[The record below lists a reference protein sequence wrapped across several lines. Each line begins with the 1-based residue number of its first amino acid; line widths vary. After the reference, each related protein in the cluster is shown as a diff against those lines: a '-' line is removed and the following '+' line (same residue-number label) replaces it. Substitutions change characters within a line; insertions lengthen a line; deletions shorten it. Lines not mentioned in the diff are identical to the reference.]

1 MLQERAKQR
10 PTKYAAPHG
19 KPCGAFFISLCLT
32 TVRNRT
38 IIRKYDFGLKVKS
51 V

>member
-10 PTKYAAPHG
+10 PTKYTAPYG

-38 IIRKYDFGLKVKS
+38 IIRKYDFGLKVK
-51 V
+51 